1 MEQQKPNNPNDQRIT
16 LQQLLKVMVENGA
29 SDLHLT
35 VNSPPQYRI
44 NGGLIPL
51 KIPPLTHIE
60 TQRLAYSILNDAQK
74 HRFEEEKEL
83 DLSFTIKG
91 LSRFR
96 ANIYNQRGSI
106 AVAIR
111 VIPTEIKSF
120 ADLNLPP
127 ILGDLATRPRG
138 LVLVTGPTGSGKS
151 TTLAAMVDKVNSET
165 PSHIL
170 TIEDPVEFVHNHKMS
185 IINQRE
191 IGSDTFSYPKAL
203 KYILRQDPDVV
214 LIGEIRD
221 RETMEAAL
229 TIAETGHLCLATL
242 HTNSAIQTITRV
254 VDMFPAD
261 RHDQIRSQLSFT
273 LEGIVTQ
280 LLLPKKDGKGRVVA
294 TEILLP
300 TTGIR
305 YQIRDNKLSQVYS
318 SMQMGQKQ
326 SGMITLNQTLFNL
339 YKEGLVDLDEILSKS
354 PEVVELK
361 TMLKTKL
368 GLIFEDGDAS

>member
-1 MEQQKPNNPNDQRIT
+1 MEQKPGEQRVN

-29 SDLHLT
+29 SDLHIT

-44 NGGLIPL
+44 NGHLVPL
-51 KIPPLTHIE
+51 KIAPMTHME

-83 DLSFTIKG
+83 DLSFSIKG

-96 ANIYNQRGSI
+96 ANLFIQRGSI
-106 AVAIR
+106 ACAIR
-111 VIPTEIKSF
+111 VIPAEIKSF
-120 ADLNLPP
+120 RDLNLPP
-127 ILGDLATRPRG
+127 VLSELADRPRG

-151 TTLAAMVDKVNSET
+151 TTLAAMIDKINTET
-165 PSHIL
+165 PKHIL
-170 TIEDPVEFVHNHKMS
+170 TIEDPIEFVHNHKMS
-185 IINQRE
+185 LVNQRE
-191 IGSDTFSYPKAL
+191 INSDTFSYEKAL

-221 RETMEAAL
+221 RETIEAAL
-229 TIAETGHLCLATL
+229 AISETGHLCLATL
-242 HTNSAIQTITRV
+242 HTNSAIQTITRI

-261 RHDQIRSQLSFT
+261 RHEQIRSQLSFV

-280 LLLPKKDGKGRVVA
+280 LLIPKKDGKGRIAA

-300 TTGIR
+300 NTAIR
-305 YQIRDNKLSQVYS
+305 HQIRENKLQQVYS
-318 SMQMGQKQ
+318 SMQTGQKV
-326 SGMITLNQTLFNL
+326 SGMNTLNQALFNL
-339 YKEGLVDLDEILSKS
+339 YKEGIISLEESLNKS
-354 PEVVELK
+354 YDVLELK

-368 GLIFEDGDAS
+368 GIVFHELENN